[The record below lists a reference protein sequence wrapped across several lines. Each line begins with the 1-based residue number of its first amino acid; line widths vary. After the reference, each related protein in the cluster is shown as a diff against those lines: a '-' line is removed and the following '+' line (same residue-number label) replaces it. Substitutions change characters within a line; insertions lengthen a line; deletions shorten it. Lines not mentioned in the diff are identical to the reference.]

1 MAITE
6 EIVEYYVNLLIIQYI
21 QKAKARVHIASLV
34 RPVIMDQLPVQV
46 QDAFDINTAEG
57 VQLDVLGKYT
67 GVNRNTRT
75 FSGPI
80 TLSDEDFRLFIRFA
94 VIKNNSGSD
103 LKTIQGLING
113 FFPEALRVFDYQNMH
128 MSYFFDSAE
137 GSVQLAQALVREGLL
152 PRPMGVGIGALIYM
166 PNIQNL
172 FCMRTY
178 ELAVVHGNGFNTY
191 DTYEMFWTWLS
202 YDYAIL

>member
-1 MAITE
+1 MATTE

-75 FSGPI
+75 FSGTI
-80 TLSDEDFRLFIRFA
+80 TLSDKDFRFFIRFE

-103 LKTIQGLING
+103 LKTIL
-113 FFPEALRVFDYQNMH
+113 
-128 MSYFFDSAE
+128 
-137 GSVQLAQALVREGLL
+137 
-152 PRPMGVGIGALIYM
+152 
-166 PNIQNL
+166 
-172 FCMRTY
+172 
-178 ELAVVHGNGFNTY
+178 
-191 DTYEMFWTWLS
+191 
-202 YDYAIL
+202 